1 MDPLISSPVRQ
12 RDRRFDAKTDQ
23 LRSAILTVSG
33 SNNLIHRTSVLR
45 GPYGTR
51 KSVFEVLAAWRAAGV
66 ARQEA
71 KDKDADEEEDDRVN
85 GDLEG
90 EHGDRPASV

>member
-12 RDRRFDAKTDQ
+12 RDRRFDAKADQ
-23 LRSAILTVSG
+23 LRSAILTVSC
-33 SNNLIHRTSVLR
+33 SKHLIHRTSVLR
-45 GPYGTR
+45 GPYETR
-51 KSVFEVLAAWRAAGV
+51 ESVLEVLAAWRAAGV

-71 KDKDADEEEDDRVN
+71 EDKDADEEEDDRVN

>member
-1 MDPLISSPVRQ
+1 MDPPSSSPVRQ
-12 RDRRFDAKTDQ
+12 KDRRFDAKTDQ
-23 LRSAILTVSG
+23 LRFAILTVSR
-33 SNNLIHRTSVLR
+33 SKNLIQRTSVLR
-45 GPYGTR
+45 GPDWFPD
-51 KSVFEVLAAWRAAGV
+51 SVFQVLAAWRAARV

-71 KDKDADEEEDDRVN
+71 EHEDADEVEDDRVN